1 MTTVLEPPKVKQI
14 LTDGILLHN
23 VSWSTYESLLA
34 DHPDVPSPHFTYDR
48 GDLLIMVL
56 SPEHEGINDVFKLV
70 INVLAEEFGIESQSF
85 GSMTLKR
92 EELQRGFEPD
102 SCFYF
107 KNEASMR
114 GKKRLDLSEDP
125 PPDLVVE
132 IDITHPSLNKLPLFA
147 VFGIPELWR
156 FDSERVEIYLLRE
169 GEYTKSDSSSALPLV
184 TAEAVTMFVQESW
197 KLGRLEWTKK
207 VREWARQQKKEA
219 R

>member
-1 MTTVLEPPKVKQI
+1 
-14 LTDGILLHN
+14 
-23 VSWSTYESLLA
+23 
-34 DHPDVPSPHFTYDR
+34 
-48 GDLLIMVL
+48 MVL

-70 INVLAEEFGIESQSF
+70 INLLAEEFGLESQSF
-85 GSMTLKR
+85 GSMTHKR

-107 KNEASMR
+107 KNEARMR
-114 GKKRLDLSEDP
+114 GKKRLDLSVDP

-132 IDITHPSLNKLPLFA
+132 IDITHPSLNRLPIFA
-147 VFGIPELWR
+147 AFGIPELWR

-169 GEYTKSDSSSALPLV
+169 GEYSRSDNSSALPLV

-197 KLGRLEWTKK
+197 KLGRLEWTKR